1 MAFLCD
7 FIDGNDSPVDDGH
20 GIPTARSNHFEAV
33 VLIGNGYRPAGARSQ
48 RKSRPSVCPCP
59 GRIRRQRNGNNGAR
73 HAENADCT
81 QQGKNGLG
89 SRMESPKQRDR
100 GRCRCQHQHVVGQP
114 RQTQEV
120 AGRWGTSN
128 SGQCHVLV
136 AVVDQSNGRRSRS
149 SHRFSS
155 ARRYPR
161 SVSRRLFRFPC
172 HSRRLFVPCARHR
185 SAGAARTRRFL
196 LPLISMSFSCK

>member
-1 MAFLCD
+1 LKVCVGKCEWKELWGTSATHQNKGSNSVRVFDGVLMAFLCD

-114 RQTQEV
+114 WQTQEG
-120 AGRWGTSN
+120 AGRGGASN
-128 SGQCHVLV
+128 SGQGHGLV
-136 AVVDQSNGRRSRS
+136 
-149 SHRFSS
+149 
-155 ARRYPR
+155 
-161 SVSRRLFRFPC
+161 
-172 HSRRLFVPCARHR
+172 
-185 SAGAARTRRFL
+185 
-196 LPLISMSFSCK
+196 